1 VLTDDE
7 IEERRADAEISA
19 ASTRRARAA
28 LDAIGRRQITAPRCA
43 LCGQPTRTLDRF
55 GLCSKTTASHRNAR
69 ATPRNDAPND
79 ASFFEPAQLGTH
91 QTVGAEAGRRAP
103 RRTGRLAGSWRPES
117 DKATAA
123 VRFGGGGVAYAPAM
137 QWGIGPRPGL
147 RGPHNIRATYF
158 ASDALAS
165 TESEIARVYA
175 GELGDKV
182 GAVRGA

>member
-1 VLTDDE
+1 MGT
-7 IEERRADAEISA
+7 
-19 ASTRRARAA
+19 
-28 LDAIGRRQITAPRCA
+28 TAPITVEGA
-43 LCGQPTRTLDRF
+43 DTLARTLRQLSA
-55 GLCSKTTASHRNAR
+55 GLDDFARSNTTAA
-69 ATPRNDAPND
+69 
-79 ASFFEPAQLGTH
+79 